1 MKKYIKNNNTLVS
14 GADKIKVYSTIPQNP
29 PQDELY
35 FVENSGLYYGD
46 EVIFSHIGGGSSIPT
61 GEIRMFYGVQA
72 PVGWRICDGST
83 FDTTRYSE
91 LYSLLG
97 DNHLPDMRECTILGK
112 NTTVG
117 NFIDDGMSHTHSWIA
132 SQHTHS
138 KDTSSATHK
147 HTYTKRNSGTKT
159 CSYEQFGTTNKP
171 PMSVNASQNR
181 AWTDYTALPTTSEEN
196 SNITIEEV
204 TSSIDNVGTTTR
216 NVSVGINYI
225 IYMGA

>member
-1 MKKYIKNNNTLVS
+1 MKKYIKDNNTLVS
-14 GADKIKVYSTIPQNP
+14 GANKIKVYSTMPQNP

-35 FVENSGLYYGD
+35 FVENDGLYYGN
-46 EVIFSHIGGGSSIPT
+46 EVIFSHIGGGSGINT

-117 NFIDDGMSHTHSWIA
+117 NFIDDGMSHNHSWIEI
-132 SQHTHS
+132 QHTHS
-138 KDTSSATHK
+138 QDFSSASHK
-147 HTYTKRNSGTKT
+147 HSYTKRNSGTKT
-159 CSYEQFGTTNKP
+159 WGQTSGAVDER
-171 PMSVNASQNR
+171 MSENTSQNR
-181 AWTDYTALPTTSEEN
+181 VWTSYTALPTTSEEN